1 VVDIFG
7 TNKDIRLNF
16 DTVACFLL
24 KEKEERH
31 IDEIC
36 KEAMELEFWITKE
49 MSDLSFIIN
58 KNWRQR
64 KWS

>member
-1 VVDIFG
+1 
-7 TNKDIRLNF
+7 
-16 DTVACFLL
+16 L